1 MTKYITPLPA
11 RCTLEQLIDAYKT
24 VELPKS
30 IQQLHDENYFK
41 KNEDGT
47 IDAKYATD
55 VIRKFVI
62 EMFERKMKGY

>member
-1 MTKYITPLPA
+1 MTNIITPLPEK
-11 RCTLEQLIDAYKT
+11 CTLAQLIDAYKN

-30 IQQLHDENYFK
+30 IQQLYNENYFK

-47 IDAKYATD
+47 IDSKFARD

-62 EMFERKMKGY
+62 EMFERKLKGY

>member
-62 EMFERKMKGY
+62 EMINRKMKGV